1 MTLLLPLLC
10 LLLFGTLDV
19 ARYIRVHAELDHAA
33 HDGLMIAQNSYYV
46 APSGTS
52 TPVTQA
58 TVTAAIQNAD
68 PDATVVPMASPQ
80 ATVAPGTTY
89 TVVVKAG
96 YKPIAPFVATLKG
109 LQSVTVST
117 SGITMP

>member
-1 MTLLLPLLC
+1 
-10 LLLFGTLDV
+10 
-19 ARYIRVHAELDHAA
+19 
-33 HDGLMIAQNSYYV
+33 MIAQNSYYV